1 MLSRIIALAIFFI
14 TTAAIHAEYY
24 LIRVDLT
31 KPLEKASAAG
41 TGAGAM
47 PGGIPMPPPMP
58 GGPMPGSPMPG
69 SPMPGGPGAIRPP
82 RPAGI
87 GEGGFSGGILGQGEF
102 TLNSRFV
109 FTVVELN
116 KREAISQ
123 KVLPWIIVD
132 QNNKIFQQGGAA
144 AGQPNPAQPPGAV
157 GAQPAVN
164 NPQLKRGHWSRFE
177 HPWNG
182 KTMPLVTTD
191 MPGAITGEYF
201 VPNSSMQ
208 FVQIVSDE
216 SVKGKA
222 VALPSLSKILA
233 DRTVALKDKKGVK
246 DVIDNVGKFAL
257 EHGMTKEFT
266 DTMDTLVKESKSK
279 SAILDSYSK
288 TKKVTQEKCANDPA
302 FTSLSTS
309 FVGFNQEKSDHFEV
323 IHDGLPNDPEVKLWI
338 AQLEKNYMTFFM
350 WFSLNG
356 TQIEV
361 PKTKLSVVI
370 TTKPDVYNELHLAL
384 LGTKAK
390 AQGFMMPR
398 EKLLVLCT
406 KRLDP
411 ISEMLGLKMKEW
423 TTKGYDFNQLLI
435 GKVGQGTPP
444 TADILEITY
453 SGAMSVLNRSLDQ
466 ETVWNTIGN
475 FGTLQLFYATKILP
489 ANVILPRWF
498 SEGLAGVFETP
509 QCSPWMSFGSA
520 NSYHLPLFRQ
530 IYKSKRN
537 PVEFE
542 AILSRLM
549 ANSNPANLSPQAGHE
564 QFVTEAW
571 ALVYFLIKKKQS
583 AFMAFCKDFESFPKD
598 VMLSQGTV
606 SKIFNKHFLASD
618 SADMKKAQTTFLLE
632 WIDFIFTENLEG
644 EKFFVDLRRIQSEM
658 LKTQD
663 LSVIEDPNENM
674 VLRLLLE
681 GGLDTGAIPSNPQ
694 TGSPNINPPG
704 LSPGSK

>member
-1 MLSRIIALAIFFI
+1 MLSRIIALAIFLI

-31 KPLEKASAAG
+31 RPLEKAAAAG
-41 TGAGAM
+41 PGAGVPM
-47 PGGIPMPPPMP
+47 PPGGAFVPPPMP
-58 GGPMPGSPMPG
+58 GGPGVRPMR
-69 SPMPGGPGAIRPP
+69 PMAPSGGGP
-82 RPAGI
+82 
-87 GEGGFSGGILGQGEF
+87 GEGGFSGGIIEKGEF

-116 KREAISQ
+116 KRVAVAQTIF
-123 KVLPWIIVD
+123 PWIIVD
-132 QNNKIFQQGGAA
+132 GNNKISQQGAGAT
-144 AGQPNPAQPPGAV
+144 GQPNPAQPGVAGAP
-157 GAQPAVN
+157 PAATD
-164 NPQLKRGHWSRFE
+164 PQLKIGHWNRFD

-191 MPGAITGEYF
+191 APGAITGEYF

-208 FVQIVSDE
+208 FVQIISDE

-222 VALPSLSKILA
+222 VALPSISKILA
-233 DRTVALKDKKGVK
+233 DRTAALKDKKSAN
-246 DVIDNVGKFAL
+246 DVVDKIGKFAL
-257 EHGMTKEFT
+257 EHGMTKEFK
-266 DTMDTLVKESKSK
+266 DTMDLLIKESKSK
-279 SAILDSYSK
+279 APILETYSK
-288 TKKVTQEKCANDPA
+288 TKKAIEEKSAPEPA
-302 FTSLSTS
+302 FAMLSKS
-309 FVGFNQEKSDHFEV
+309 FVGFNQENSDHFEV
-323 IHDGLPNDPEVKLWI
+323 IHDGLPNDPDVKLWV
-338 AQLEKNYMTFFM
+338 AQLEKNYTTFFM

-356 TQIEV
+356 TQIEI

-370 TTKPDVYNELHLAL
+370 TTKPDVYNEMHLAL
-384 LGTKAK
+384 LGNKAK
-390 AQGFMMPR
+390 GQGFMLPR

-423 TTKGYDFNQLLI
+423 TTKGYDFNQLLQ
-435 GKVGQGTPP
+435 GKINQGHPP
-444 TADILEITY
+444 AADHLDVAY
-453 SGAMSVLNRSLDQ
+453 SGALSVLNRALDQ

-475 FGTLQLFYATKILP
+475 FGTLQLFYATKTLP
-489 ANVILPRWF
+489 ANVVLPKWF

-509 QCSPWMSFGSA
+509 HCSPWMSFGSA

-530 IYKSKRN
+530 IYKNKRT

-549 ANSNPANLSPQAGHE
+549 TSSYAANLSPQAGQE
-564 QFVTEAW
+564 QFATEAW
-571 ALVYFLIKKKQS
+571 ALVYFLIKKKQT
-583 AFMAFCKDFESFPKD
+583 AFMAFCKDFEMSPKD
-598 VMLSQGTV
+598 VVLSPGV
-606 SKIFNKHFLASD
+606 VFKSFSKHFLAAD

-663 LSVIEDPNENM
+663 LSVTEDPTENM
-674 VLRLLLE
+674 ILRLLLE
-681 GGLDTGAIPSNPQ
+681 GGVETGGVSGNTQPGGPGAIP
-694 TGSPNINPPG
+694 PG
-704 LSPGSK
+704 IRPPGSK

>member
-14 TTAAIHAEYY
+14 TTAAIHADYY

-31 KPLEKASAAG
+31 KPLEKPLAAG
-41 TGAGAM
+41 TGASPM
-47 PGGIPMPPPMP
+47 PGGISMPPPMP

-69 SPMPGGPGAIRPP
+69 GPGGIKPP
-82 RPAGI
+82 RPAAPIDGGI
-87 GEGGFSGGILGQGEF
+87 SGGILGQGEF

-116 KREAISQ
+116 KRVPVP
-123 KVLPWIIVD
+123 KLPRIFVD
-132 QNNKIFQQGGAA
+132 QNNKISQPGAA
-144 AGQPNPAQPPGAV
+144 TGQPNPGQPLVAGGGAV
-157 GAQPAVN
+157 
-164 NPQLKRGHWSRFE
+164 LKMGHWNRFD
-177 HPWNG
+177 HPWGG

-208 FVQIVSDE
+208 FVQIISDE

-222 VALPSLSKILA
+222 VALPSLSKILT
-233 DRTVALKDKKGVK
+233 DRTAALKDKKGVK
-246 DVIDNVGKFAL
+246 DVVDNVGKFAL
-257 EHGMTKEFT
+257 EHGLTKEFT
-266 DTMDTLVKESKSK
+266 DTMDTLIKENKSK
-279 SAILDSYSK
+279 SAILDAYTK
-288 TKKVTQEKCANDPA
+288 TKKATQEKCANDPA
-302 FTSLSTS
+302 FSSLSTS
-309 FVGFNQEKSDHFEV
+309 FAGFNQEKSDHFEV
-323 IHDGLPNDPEVKLWI
+323 IHDGLPNDSEVKLWV
-338 AQLEKNYMTFFM
+338 AQLEKNHMTFFM

-356 TQIEV
+356 TQIEL

-423 TTKGYDFNQLLI
+423 TTKGYDFNQLLL
-435 GKVGQGTPP
+435 GKLGQGAPAA
-444 TADILEITY
+444 ADILENVY
-453 SGAMSVLNRSLDQ
+453 SGALSVLNRALDQ

-489 ANVILPRWF
+489 ANVILPKWF
-498 SEGLAGVFETP
+498 SDGLAGVFETP
-509 QCSPWMSFGSA
+509 HCSPWMSFGSA
-520 NSYHLPLFRQ
+520 NSYHLPIFRQ

-549 ANSNPANLSPQAGHE
+549 ASSNPANLSPQAGQE
-564 QFVTEAW
+564 QFVTESW
-571 ALVYFLIKKKQS
+571 ALVYFLIKKKQT
-583 AFMAFCKDFESFPKD
+583 AFMAFCKDFEMFPKD
-598 VMLSQGTV
+598 VVLSQSMV
-606 SKIFNKHFLASD
+606 SKIFNKHFFVADTS
-618 SADMKKAQTTFLLE
+618 DMKKSQNTFLLE

-663 LSVIEDPNENM
+663 LSVLEDPTENM

-681 GGLDTGAIPSNPQ
+681 GGLETSANTGNPQ
-694 TGSPNINPPG
+694 PGLPSINPPG
-704 LSPGSK
+704 SIPGSK